1 MNPFKCRFRKHGD
14 GEKNTC
20 TLQPGA
26 KYIKY
31 LFSETQ
37 VGANGEFQTHAHSFI
52 LPFPLLLPS
61 HPRYIHSHPFPKEK
75 HQALS
80 PSEPHICLAGD
91 H

>member
-1 MNPFKCRFRKHGD
+1 MNLFKCRFRKHGG

-20 TLQPGA
+20 TLQSGA

-37 VGANGEFQTHAHSFI
+37 VGANGELQTHAHSLI
-52 LPFPLLLPS
+52 LPFLLLLPS
-61 HPRYIHSHPFPKEK
+61 HPRHIHSHPFPKEK

-80 PSEPHICLAGD
+80 PSEPHICLAGE